1 MQRSTIERA
10 FEVASSG
17 ECRTLDELKR
27 RLRREQLEAVDFH
40 LAGKSIKA
48 QLTELMARARE
59 KPAEP
64 GAEAAAGT
72 IAQ

>member
-1 MQRSTIERA
+1 MQRTTIERA

-48 QLTELMARARE
+48 QLNALMTSART
-59 KPAEP
+59 
-64 GAEAAAGT
+64 GSGQIDAEAAES
-72 IAQ
+72 IAH

>member
-1 MQRSTIERA
+1 MQRNTIERA

-17 ECRTLDELKR
+17 ECQTLDELKR

-48 QLTELMARARE
+48 QLTQLMARARPG
-59 KPAEP
+59 PAEP
-64 GAEAAAGT
+64 GAEATAGP

>member
-48 QLTELMARARE
+48 QLSELMARAHAGS
-59 KPAEP
+59 AEP
-64 GAEAAAGT
+64 GAEPAAAP